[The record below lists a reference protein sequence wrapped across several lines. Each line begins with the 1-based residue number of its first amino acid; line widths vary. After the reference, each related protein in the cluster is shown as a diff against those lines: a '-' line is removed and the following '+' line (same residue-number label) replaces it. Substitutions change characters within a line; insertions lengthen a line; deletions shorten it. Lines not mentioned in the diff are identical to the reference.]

1 MWYVFS
7 NFITTLKSKNKRP
20 EVGSME
26 RKPIAAEYIA
36 LNEIWNNTSKETLI
50 SNVTKYLVNKFPEC
64 DTSIAQQKKI
74 AEITDSKIHTVY
86 AWINLS
92 REQVKIPLLKLC
104 VIADAID
111 IDIMK
116 LLKENKE

>member
-1 MWYVFS
+1 M
-7 NFITTLKSKNKRP
+7 
-20 EVGSME
+20 G

-116 LLKENKE
+116 LLEENKE

>member
-7 NFITTLKSKNKRP
+7 NFITTLKGKNRRP
-20 EVGSME
+20 EVGSMD

-36 LNEIWNNTSKETLI
+36 LNGIWNDISKETLI
-50 SNVTKYLVNKFPEC
+50 NNVMKYLVDKFPEC

-92 REQVKIPLLKLC
+92 REQIKIPLLKLC
-104 VIADAID
+104 IIADALDVD
-111 IDIMK
+111 IIK
-116 LLKENKE
+116 LLEENER